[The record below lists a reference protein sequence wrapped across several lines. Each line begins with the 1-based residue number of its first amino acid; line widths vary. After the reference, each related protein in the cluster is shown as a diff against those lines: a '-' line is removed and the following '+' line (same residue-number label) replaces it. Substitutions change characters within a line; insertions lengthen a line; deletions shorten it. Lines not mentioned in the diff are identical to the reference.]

1 MYSSRTH
8 SVLNFLHYCFFMH
21 ADNSFFVFSGRSPW
35 SSSGVIFHVFK
46 SVVRSYCKK
55 KIVFMYSLQKSGG
68 GIGLA
73 SLLYRFVNSRRKLV
87 CIVCVGIIIWY
98 NCIGQQLCVSPYVY
112 LSFLTTTLLYLY
124 QGTAFD
130 QYVISCLHS
139 NVPL

>member
-1 MYSSRTH
+1 
-8 SVLNFLHYCFFMH
+8 MH

-87 CIVCVGIIIWY
+87 CIVCVGIII
-98 NCIGQQLCVSPYVY
+98 
-112 LSFLTTTLLYLY
+112 
-124 QGTAFD
+124 
-130 QYVISCLHS
+130 
-139 NVPL
+139 